1 MNNILIEKI
10 NKKEA
15 EICVIGLGYIGLPL
29 SLSFANCGFK
39 VLGIDIDKQKIKNL
53 NQQISYI
60 SDISNEDL
68 KNTISNQKIEFT
80 SDYHNITSCDAII
93 ICVPTPLN
101 KTKDPDISYIVAVA
115 EEISKY
121 DISNKLISLEST
133 VYPGATEE
141 IILPILSQNS
151 KFNVGKDF
159 NVIFSPER
167 IDPGQKNWDLKNTPK
182 VIGGITKECGELG
195 MNLYNCVSEKIV
207 QVSST
212 RAAEMTKLLENT
224 FRAANIG
231 LINEMAILCQKL
243 DLDIWE
249 VIEAAKT
256 KPYGYMPFYPGPG
269 LGGHCIPVDPRYLEW
284 KLETLNSESKY
295 IKLSEEINFSMP
307 QYVVDRAKEIIS
319 KNKLENKIT
328 IIGATYKKDVSDIR
342 ESPAIDIMQILHD
355 EKIPFNYN
363 DPYIH
368 EIKLSNK
375 TYYSESIN
383 NLNNNQILGIIVTDH
398 SSYNWAELSENF
410 KFIFDTRNALRNFN
424 KQDVNIFKL

>member
-1 MNNILIEKI
+1 MNNKLIEKI
-10 NKKEA
+10 NKKDA

-39 VLGIDIDKQKIKNL
+39 VLGIDIDKQKIQNL

-60 SDISNEDL
+60 SDISNDDL
-68 KNTISNQKIEFT
+68 KNTITNQKIEFT
-80 SDYHNITSCDAII
+80 SNYKNIISCDAII

-101 KTKDPDISYIVAVA
+101 KTKDPDISFIVAVA
-115 EEISKY
+115 EEIAKY

-167 IDPGQKNWDLKNTPK
+167 IDPGQKHWDLKNTPK

-195 MNLYNCVSEKIV
+195 KNLYNCVSEQIV
-207 QVSST
+207 LVSST

-307 QYVVDRAKEIIS
+307 QHVVDRAKEIIS
-319 KNKLENKIT
+319 KNNLKNKIT

-355 EKIPFNYN
+355 EKIPFTYN

-375 TYYSESIN
+375 TYYSETLN
-383 NLNNNQILGIIVTDH
+383 NLNSNQVLGVIVTDH
-398 SSYNWAELSENF
+398 SSYNWSELSKNF

>member
-1 MNNILIEKI
+1 MPPPSIIEDNYTYVRDCEEMPEFKGYGPQHEHALKKHIADAIAGAVTLELAGEYVMEALNEARIISYSDNNTLALLTQTGRAFAVLIEYP
-10 NKKEA
+10 E
-15 EICVIGLGYIGLPL
+15 
-29 SLSFANCGFK
+29 
-39 VLGIDIDKQKIKNL
+39 
-53 NQQISYI
+53 SYI
-60 SDISNEDL
+60 RDVASKMGVLE
-68 KNTISNQKIEFT
+68 NTAQ
-80 SDYHNITSCDAII
+80 
-93 ICVPTPLN
+93 
-101 KTKDPDISYIVAVA
+101 
-115 EEISKY
+115 
-121 DISNKLISLEST
+121 
-133 VYPGATEE
+133 
-141 IILPILSQNS
+141 
-151 KFNVGKDF
+151 
-159 NVIFSPER
+159 
-167 IDPGQKNWDLKNTPK
+167 
-182 VIGGITKECGELG
+182 
-195 MNLYNCVSEKIV
+195 
-207 QVSST
+207 
-212 RAAEMTKLLENT
+212 RAMTKLLEQS

-295 IKLSEEINFSMP
+295 IKVSEEINFSMP

-398 SSYNWAELSENF
+398 SSYNWSELSENF